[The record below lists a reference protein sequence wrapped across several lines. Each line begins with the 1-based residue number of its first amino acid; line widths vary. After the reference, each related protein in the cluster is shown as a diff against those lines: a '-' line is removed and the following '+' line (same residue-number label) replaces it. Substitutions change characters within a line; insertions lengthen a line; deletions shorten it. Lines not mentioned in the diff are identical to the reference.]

1 MRGQYYNVGALD
13 LPWPLSFAKEPGSDL
28 DLAIEE
34 PGAAHSRPSPFGSPT
49 PQKPPRL
56 RILVLI
62 LLLLVVAGGAYF
74 AMDPEMVMK
83 LTGQEQPMPATA
95 TPPVTAARPPISQAP
110 SALPRPMNPER
121 LDSIAAP
128 GDVPA
133 PSFGE
138 GQRVSVVPNSATPG
152 LPLSLSQDAA
162 GTKPGPTVGA
172 GGTLLVLDAELHD
185 HAWVYLVRTEEGATG
200 WIAEKQLAL
209 IP

>member
-121 LDSIAAP
+121 LDSANPSKTCPTFRNRSGGCLLRRMTSHRNIMFACRRRSRNTVTAASRR
-128 GDVPA
+128 
-133 PSFGE
+133 PSIC
-138 GQRVSVVPNSATPG
+138 
-152 LPLSLSQDAA
+152 LPQPRSRMLRRHFDW
-162 GTKPGPTVGA
+162 PTSSGAKASRSSDRAVG
-172 GGTLLVLDAELHD
+172 
-185 HAWVYLVRTEEGATG
+185 RNR
-200 WIAEKQLAL
+200 
-209 IP
+209 

>member
-1 MRGQYYNVGALD
+1 
-13 LPWPLSFAKEPGSDL
+13 
-28 DLAIEE
+28 
-34 PGAAHSRPSPFGSPT
+34 
-49 PQKPPRL
+49 
-56 RILVLI
+56 
-62 LLLLVVAGGAYF
+62 
-74 AMDPEMVMK
+74 
-83 LTGQEQPMPATA
+83 
-95 TPPVTAARPPISQAP
+95 
-110 SALPRPMNPER
+110 MNPER